1 METERNSLTFRE
13 KKRSLHVSNFTNQM
27 CKLLKKKV
35 QTGWSRQTTHSII
48 LILLSALS
56 MFKSQAV
63 ILMAEWAL
71 RAAWRSAK
79 PMMQGGVAGGV
90 ATGGGYT
97 KVLSAKKPHMGWIH
111 SSAHGPVPQVAP
123 SGPQWPPVAPSPARD
138 VCYTSTG
145 EASCR
150 RRPITCPVH
159 WVIAP
164 PTSSYWTTHN
174 QTSWTRKSKIPGINK
189 T

>member
-13 KKRSLHVSNFTNQM
+13 KKWSLHVSNFTNQM

-56 MFKSQAV
+56 MFKSRAV

-123 SGPQWPPVAPSPARD
+123 SGPSSPQS
-138 VCYTSTG
+138 STG
-145 EASCR
+145 RLLRVYWGSLVS
-150 RRPITCPVH
+150 T
-159 WVIAP
+159 AP
-164 PTSSYWTTHN
+164 NHVPCSLSHSPTHQQLLDYTQPN
-174 QTSWTRKSKIPGINK
+174 LMDKEKQNPRNK
-189 T
+189 